1 MSGQDDIAW
10 IAADWG
16 TTNLRIWALDA
27 ANHTVLHKAS
37 ARGMST
43 LAPDEFE
50 GALLELID
58 AYLPENRTIPVII
71 CGMAGSRQGW
81 REAPYRETPCAPPG
95 VGNATIVEPTDPRI
109 SVHIL
114 PGIKQ
119 MVPPDVM
126 RGEETQIAGF
136 LSDHPSFTGLICLP
150 GTHTKWVVLEE
161 GIITRFRTCMTGE
174 VFALLKEKSVLQ
186 HSLAQEGFCDT
197 SFEAAVKE
205 ITRSPERLTSELF
218 GIRASGLIAGQT
230 PEAATGRL
238 SGLLVGAELAAVA
251 SEFHLQNAAIL
262 GTDQFSRVYGAA
274 LGILGHQSTLLDAES
289 YTVKGLSLANDA
301 NLKETK

>member
-16 TTNLRIWALDA
+16 TTNLRIWALGA
-27 ANHTVLHKAS
+27 ANNMVLHKAS

-43 LAPDEFE
+43 LAPEDFE

-58 AYLPENRTIPVII
+58 ECLPENRTTPVII

-95 VGNATIVEPTDPRI
+95 VGNATIVEPADPRL

-119 MVPPDVM
+119 MAPADVM

-161 GIITRFRTCMTGE
+161 GTITRFRTSMTGE

-205 ITRSPERLTSELF
+205 ITRSPERLTGELF
-218 GIRASGLIAGQT
+218 GIRASSLIAGQT

-238 SGLLVGAELAAVA
+238 SGLLIGAELAAVA
-251 SEFHLQNAAIL
+251 SEFDLQNIAIL
-262 GTDQFSRVYGAA
+262 GRDQLSRVYGAA
-274 LGILGHQSTLLDAES
+274 LGILGNQSALLDAES
-289 YTVKGLSLANDA
+289 YTVKGLSLAYEA
-301 NLKETK
+301 HLKETK

>member
-1 MSGQDDIAW
+1 MSGQDHIAW

-27 ANHTVLHKAS
+27 ANTTVLHSSS
-37 ARGMST
+37 ARGMNT

-58 AYLPENRTIPVII
+58 AFLPENRTIPVII

-95 VGNATIVEPTDPRI
+95 VSNATIVEPVDPRL

-119 MVPPDVM
+119 MAPADVM

-136 LSDHPSFTGLICLP
+136 LSDHHSYTGLICLP

-174 VFALLKEKSVLQ
+174 VFALLKNKSVLQ
-186 HSLAQEGFCDT
+186 HSLAKEGFCDIAY
-197 SFEAAVKE
+197 EAAVKE
-205 ITRSPERLTSELF
+205 ITQSPERLTSELF
-218 GIRASGLIAGQT
+218 GIRASSLIAGQT
-230 PEAATGRL
+230 PEVATGRL
-238 SGLLVGAELAAVA
+238 SGLLIGAELAAVA
-251 SEFHLQNAAIL
+251 LEFDLQNTAIL
-262 GTDQFSRVYGAA
+262 GTDQLSRVYGAA
-274 LGILGHQSTLLDAES
+274 LGILGYPSMLLDAES
-289 YTVKGLSLANDA
+289 YTVKGLTLAYEA
-301 NLKETK
+301 HLKETK

>member
-27 ANHTVLHKAS
+27 ANTTVLHSSS
-37 ARGMST
+37 ARGMNT

-58 AYLPENRTIPVII
+58 AFLPENRTIPVII

-95 VGNATIVEPTDPRI
+95 VSNATIVEPVDPRL

-119 MVPPDVM
+119 MAPADVM

-161 GIITRFRTCMTGE
+161 GIITGFRTSMTGE
-174 VFALLKEKSVLQ
+174 VFALLKDKSVLQ
-186 HSLAQEGFCDT
+186 HSLAQEGYCDT

-218 GIRASGLIAGQT
+218 GIRASSLIAGQT

-238 SGLLVGAELAAVA
+238 SGLLIGAELAAVA
-251 SEFHLQNAAIL
+251 SEFDLQNTAIL
-262 GTDQFSRVYGAA
+262 GKDQLSRVYGAA
-274 LGILGHQSTLLDAES
+274 LGILGHQSALLDAES
-289 YTVKGLSLANDA
+289 YTVKGLSLAYEA
-301 NLKETK
+301 HLKETK